1 MYMHFSGLT
10 NFLNMTISLN
20 RFMTP
25 KNKIIALIFTALFI
39 FHPANGR
46 EVEGIAAIVND
57 EVISQFDVDQR
68 VNLFLVTSGIERTP
82 QNIDGLRRQVLRSLI
97 REKLQ
102 LQEARDSEIEVSRA
116 EINAS
121 MQDMASGSNRSLAE
135 VVQFL
140 KDNNVHIRTMENQI
154 EAELAWNRFVRGR
167 FGGQISIGEIEID
180 ETLERAEQAINQD
193 RVNISEILL
202 LANNQQDTQR
212 LLAEAG
218 QIVGQLRAGVNFGA
232 VARQFSAAS
241 SSASGGNLGWLPVN
255 QLEKDIVPIIEN
267 MAIGDISEPIQTS
280 AGIYIVQLNSKQQS
294 GGIDPM
300 RNLFDLLIITYDI
313 GTDDPLSKL
322 ATIKNNFTTCNQTE
336 AEAKNMGALSV
347 TRTGEVELRRFP
359 KNLQSEISKQEAGQI
374 IGPKKNEKIAEMVV
388 VCERKDNQGAAIS
401 RDVVENNLY
410 SQRLAIMARRHLRE
424 LRRDSIVEY
433 R

>member
-1 MYMHFSGLT
+1 MSKT
-10 NFLNMTISLN
+10 VSLSK
-20 RFMTP
+20 FMTT
-25 KNKIIALIFTALFI
+25 KNKFIAIIFMAFINFNTAE
-39 FHPANGR
+39 AR

-57 EVISQFDVDQR
+57 EVISKFDVDQR

-82 QNIDGLRRQVLRSLI
+82 QNIDGLRRQVLRTLI
-97 REKLQ
+97 QEKLQ
-102 LQEARDSEIEVSRA
+102 LQEARDSEIEISRA
-116 EINAS
+116 EINAA
-121 MQDMASGSNRSLAE
+121 MQDMASGTNRSLNE
-135 VVQFL
+135 VEKFL
-140 KDNNVHIRTMENQI
+140 KENNVHIRTMEDQI

-167 FGGQISIGEIEID
+167 FGGQVSIGELEID
-180 ETLERAEQAINQD
+180 ETMERAEAAMNQD

-202 LANNQQDTQR
+202 LANNQLDGQK
-212 LLAEAG
+212 LMSEAS
-218 QIVGQLRAGVNFGA
+218 QIVQQLRAGINFGA

-241 SSASGGNLGWLPVN
+241 SSASGGNLGWIPVN
-255 QLEKDIVPIIEN
+255 QLDENIVPIIEN
-267 MAIGDISEPIQTS
+267 MAAGEISDPVETS

-313 GTDDPLSKL
+313 ATEGHLAKL
-322 ATIKNNFTTCNQTE
+322 ESLRDSFRTCKNTE
-336 AEAKNMGALSV
+336 AKAKEMDARNV
-347 TRTGEVELRRFP
+347 TRTGQVELRRFP
-359 KNLQSEISKQEAGQI
+359 KNLQSKISTSEAGKV

-388 VCERKDNQGAAIS
+388 VCDRKDDQGATIS
-401 RDVVENNLY
+401 RDAIENNLY